1 MRLVQLG
8 DEKWVSGSQESP
20 RGGGRVVAQG
30 RGRPDRCASPESE
43 RVVRRRARRG
53 RTRVVPAVRFTR
65 KRAGEIELSQHPH
78 RVCHVTVL
86 EGADWSRMGAGVA
99 NWSNRGRDWL
109 RMGVWKHCHRRPRPA
124 GGTPARHII
133 ASTSAR
139 RKARSLGEGGGWAST
154 QSCRVGGALL
164 GRGHRLEAVVLIPW
178 LPFALWTPWMAPV
191 GLSLAGYIMHNL
203 RI

>member
-65 KRAGEIELSQHPH
+65 KRAGEIELSLHEPRH

-124 GGTPARHII
+124 EGTPAKHII

-139 RKARSLGEGGGWAST
+139 KKARSLGGGGGWAST
-154 QSCRVGGALL
+154 LGGAGGWTSTQSCRVGGRVGGALL
-164 GRGHRLEAVVLIPW
+164 GRGHRLDAVLIPW
-178 LPFALWTPWMAPV
+178 LLFAL
-191 GLSLAGYIMHNL
+191 
-203 RI
+203 